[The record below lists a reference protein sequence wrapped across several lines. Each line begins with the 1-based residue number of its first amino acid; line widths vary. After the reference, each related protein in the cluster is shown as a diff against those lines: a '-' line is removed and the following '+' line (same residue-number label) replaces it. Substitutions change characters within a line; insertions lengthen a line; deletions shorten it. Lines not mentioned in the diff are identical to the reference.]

1 MVHITI
7 NKQPLEVPAGTRII
21 EAAKMLNIDIPHLCY
36 HPDQTIKAHCRMCM
50 VEVVGSRK
58 LTAACSTVVW
68 EGMEVI
74 TDSKKVY
81 DAQTGVLDLILSDH
95 KTNCLSCARNG
106 SCELQALCRRFNRLH
121 PELPDISSDEP
132 LRIDNPSIV
141 RDPAKCVKCGRCV
154 KVCAE
159 VQGCAALTYSGRSAG
174 FKVTTAFDLPMD
186 QTDCVLCGQCS
197 LVCPVGAIVETDYTN
212 EVTAAIQDSSKH
224 VIVQV
229 APSVRVGLGD
239 EFGMEAGAV
248 VTGKMVTALR
258 MLGFDK
264 VFDTNFSADLTI
276 MEEGSELLK
285 RIREGGKLPMITS
298 CSPGWVTYLEKHH
311 PELIDHLSTAKS
323 PQAMFGAVAKT
334 YYAQKMGWD
343 PHDVVSVSVMPCTAK
358 KYEASRPEL
367 GRDGYQDVDYV
378 LTTRELA
385 KLIRYVGL
393 DLSVLPESEFDSPLG
408 TGSGAGA
415 IFGATGG
422 VMEAALR
429 TAYELYTGKTLP
441 RLEFDAVR
449 GDINAI
455 KEATIDLDGT
465 PLKVAV
471 ANGLKNAEELIRRVE
486 RGEADYIFI
495 EIMACPGG
503 CIGGGGQP
511 IGTNNAVRDARIQAL
526 YEIDRSLPLRKS
538 HENPEIKTIYE
549 EFFGAPLSQRSHE
562 LLHTHYHARPKAARF
577 LPSELTRAY
586 SGINSVVQSMPFHTS
601 PSERSRSDVPSFRV
615 WRSLDTLPQGPLQP
629 QNASIFRVGA

>member
-1 MVHITI
+1 MSEMVHITI

-36 HPDQTIKAHCRMCM
+36 HPDQAHCRMCM

-212 EVTAAIQDSSKH
+212 EVTAAIQDPSKH

-429 TAYELYTGKTLP
+429 TAYFTLKGENP
-441 RLEFDAVR
+441 PADAFKAVR
-449 GDINAI
+449 SGGFQENAGVQEAEFTIGDIRLRIA
-455 KEATIDLDGT
+455 
-465 PLKVAV
+465 AV
-471 ANGLKNAEELIRRVE
+471 SGLGNTRRLLQQIEHGEVHYDFVE
-486 RGEADYIFI
+486 V
-495 EIMACPGG
+495 MACPGG
-503 CIGGGGQP
+503 CVGGGGQP
-511 IGTNNAVRDARIQAL
+511 IHDGEELAFTRGRKLYALDAKAK
-526 YEIDRSLPLRKS
+526 LRYS
-538 HENPEIKTIYE
+538 HENPDIREIYSD
-549 EFFGAPLSQRSHE
+549 FFGKPMSHKAHM
-562 LLHTHYHARPKAARF
+562 LLHTEHWK
-577 LPSELTRAY
+577 
-586 SGINSVVQSMPFHTS
+586 N
-601 PSERSRSDVPSFRV
+601 
-615 WRSLDTLPQGPLQP
+615 
-629 QNASIFRVGA
+629 N

>member
-1 MVHITI
+1 MSEMVHITI

-21 EAAKMLNIDIPHLCY
+21 EAPKMLTIDIPHVCY
-36 HPDQTIKAHCRMCM
+36 HRDQTIKAHCRMCM

-212 EVTAAIQDSSKH
+212 EVTAAIQNPSKH

-311 PELIDHLSTAKS
+311 PELIGHLSTAKS

-562 LLHTHYHARPKAARF
+562 LLHTHYHARKKRHNF
-577 LPSELTRAY
+577 SHL
-586 SGINSVVQSMPFHTS
+586 N
-601 PSERSRSDVPSFRV
+601 
-615 WRSLDTLPQGPLQP
+615 
-629 QNASIFRVGA
+629 

>member
-1 MVHITI
+1 
-7 NKQPLEVPAGTRII
+7 
-21 EAAKMLNIDIPHLCY
+21 
-36 HPDQTIKAHCRMCM
+36 MCM

-81 DAQTGVLDLILSDH
+81 DAQTGVLDLILADH

-106 SCELQALCRRFNRLH
+106 TCELQDLCRRFNRLH
-121 PELPDISSDEP
+121 PELPDISSNEP
-132 LRIDNPSIV
+132 LRIDNPAIV
-141 RDPAKCVKCGRCV
+141 RDPSKCVKCGRCV

-159 VQGCAALTYSGRSAG
+159 VQGVSALTYSGRSAG

-212 EVTAAIQDSSKH
+212 EVSAAIQDPSKH

-229 APSVRVGLGD
+229 APSVRVALGD
-239 EFGMEAGAV
+239 EFGLESGAI
-248 VTGKMVTALR
+248 VTGKMVTALK
-258 MLGFDK
+258 MLGFEK

-276 MEEGSELLK
+276 MEEGSELLD
-285 RIREGGKLPMITS
+285 RIRNGGKLPMITS
-298 CSPGWVTYLEKHH
+298 CSPGWVTYMEKHH
-311 PELIDHLSTAKS
+311 PELVDNLSTAKS
-323 PQAMFGAVAKT
+323 PQGMFGAVVKT

-393 DLSVLPESEFDSPLG
+393 NLSDLPEGQFDSPLG

-429 TAYELYTGKTLP
+429 TAYELHTGKTLP

-449 GDINAI
+449 NDVNAI
-455 KEATIDLDGT
+455 KEAVIDLDGA

-486 RGEADYIFI
+486 SGEADYTFI

-511 IGTNNAVRDARIQAL
+511 IGTDNAVRDARIRAL
-526 YEIDRSLPLRKS
+526 YEIDRSLPIRKS
-538 HENPEIKTIYE
+538 HENPEIKAIYE
-549 EFFGAPLSQRSHE
+549 EFFGAPLSHRSHE
-562 LLHTHYHARPKAARF
+562 LLHTHYQARKKRHDF
-577 LPSELTRAY
+577 SHL
-586 SGINSVVQSMPFHTS
+586 N
-601 PSERSRSDVPSFRV
+601 
-615 WRSLDTLPQGPLQP
+615 
-629 QNASIFRVGA
+629 

>member
-1 MVHITI
+1 MSEMVHITI

-36 HPDQTIKAHCRMCM
+36 HPDKTIKAHCRMCM

-212 EVTAAIQDSSKH
+212 EVTAAIQNPSKH

-311 PELIDHLSTAKS
+311 PELIGHLSTAKS

-562 LLHTHYHARPKAARF
+562 LLHTHYHARKKRHNF
-577 LPSELTRAY
+577 SHL
-586 SGINSVVQSMPFHTS
+586 N
-601 PSERSRSDVPSFRV
+601 
-615 WRSLDTLPQGPLQP
+615 
-629 QNASIFRVGA
+629 

>member
-1 MVHITI
+1 MSEMVHITI

-511 IGTNNAVRDARIQAL
+511 KDKNFSGDGLRQKRIDGLYARDRQMK
-526 YEIDRSLPLRKS
+526 LRLS
-538 HENPEIKTIYE
+538 HENPEIKAIYKNFYE
-549 EFFGAPLSQRSHE
+549 KPLSPLAE
-562 LLHTHYHARPKAARF
+562 EMLHTSY
-577 LPSELTRAY
+577 
-586 SGINSVVQSMPFHTS
+586 ID
-601 PSERSRSDVPSFRV
+601 RSSDLGKS
-615 WRSLDTLPQGPLQP
+615 
-629 QNASIFRVGA
+629 

>member
-1 MVHITI
+1 MSEMVHITI

-106 SCELQALCRRFNRLH
+106 TCELQALCRRFNRLH

-212 EVTAAIQDSSKH
+212 EVTAAIQNPSKH

-358 KYEASRPEL
+358 KYEVLREEQRLPN
-367 GRDGYQDVDYV
+367 GCMPVDVS
-378 LTTRELA
+378 LTTRELGRMITQA
-385 KLIRYVGL
+385 GL
-393 DLSVLPESEFDSPLG
+393 LFEHLPDGAFDPMLG
-408 TGSGAGA
+408 VSTGAAA
-415 IFGATGG
+415 IFGASGG

-429 TAYELYTGKTLP
+429 TVVEQLTGAGMAPLEYKEIRGMEGVKEASYELPGKT
-441 RLEFDAVR
+441 VR
-449 GDINAI
+449 VCVASGLHNV
-455 KEATIDLDGT
+455 KRVLDG
-465 PLKVAV
+465 
-471 ANGLKNAEELIRRVE
+471 IRDGSLQYDFVE
-486 RGEADYIFI
+486 F
-495 EIMACPGG
+495 MACPGG
-503 CIGGGGQP
+503 CINGGGQP
-511 IGTNNAVRDARIQAL
+511 IQHANVRNFTDIKALRAAAL
-526 YEIDRSLPLRKS
+526 YRQDEGMTYRRS
-538 HENPEIKTIYE
+538 HENPVVQKVYADFLGEP
-549 EFFGAPLSQRSHE
+549 GSHKAHA
-562 LLHTHYHARPKAARF
+562 LLHCSYIKQKR
-577 LPSELTRAY
+577 Y
-586 SGINSVVQSMPFHTS
+586 
-601 PSERSRSDVPSFRV
+601 RV
-615 WRSLDTLPQGPLQP
+615 
-629 QNASIFRVGA
+629 

>member
-1 MVHITI
+1 MSEMVHITI

-212 EVTAAIQDSSKH
+212 EVTAAIQDPSKH
-224 VIVQV
+224 VVVQV

-239 EFGMEAGAV
+239 EFGMV
-248 VTGKMVTALR
+248 VTALR

-562 LLHTHYHARPKAARF
+562 LLHTHYHARPKRHDF
-577 LPSELTRAY
+577 SHLS
-586 SGINSVVQSMPFHTS
+586 
-601 PSERSRSDVPSFRV
+601 
-615 WRSLDTLPQGPLQP
+615 
-629 QNASIFRVGA
+629 

>member
-1 MVHITI
+1 MSEMVHITI

-212 EVTAAIQDSSKH
+212 EVTAAIQNPSKH

-311 PELIDHLSTAKS
+311 PELIGHLSTAKS

-429 TAYELYTGKTLP
+429 SAYFLATGENP
-441 RLEFDAVR
+441 SADAFCEVRAAENESRPWREAAFDLAGTTIHCAVASGLANAR
-449 GDINAI
+449 HLIRAI
-455 KEATIDLDGT
+455 K
-465 PLKVAV
+465 
-471 ANGLKNAEELIRRVE
+471 RREVHYE
-486 RGEADYIFI
+486 FV

-503 CIGGGGQP
+503 CAGGGGQP
-511 IGTNNAVRDARIQAL
+511 VDGS
-526 YEIDRSLPLRKS
+526 DREKAASRGDVLFSLDEKAELRFS
-538 HENPEIKTIYE
+538 HENPAVKALYNEY
-549 EFFGAPLSQRSHE
+549 LSDPCSERAEE
-562 LLHTHYHARPKAARF
+562 LLHCDHFAWQMPQT
-577 LPSELTRAY
+577 
-586 SGINSVVQSMPFHTS
+586 GIHV
-601 PSERSRSDVPSFRV
+601 
-615 WRSLDTLPQGPLQP
+615 
-629 QNASIFRVGA
+629 